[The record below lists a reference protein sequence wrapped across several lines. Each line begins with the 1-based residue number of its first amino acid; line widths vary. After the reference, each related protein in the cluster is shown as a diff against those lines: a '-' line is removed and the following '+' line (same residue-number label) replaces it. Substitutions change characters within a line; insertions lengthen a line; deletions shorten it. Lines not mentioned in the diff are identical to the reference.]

1 MVGVVVAKDAD
12 FADPFLAARARQL
25 GDQAAVDART
35 LRELE
40 KALRESDL
48 SEDEE
53 HRELENLQKLTD
65 RYIEAVDSR
74 ADRKEAEILE
84 V

>member
-1 MVGVVVAKDAD
+1 MGQAMGQATGQATPDAGVEATDHLIS
-12 FADPFLAARARQL
+12 PLRERARSKRLETADQL
-25 GDQAAVDART
+25 K
-35 LRELE
+35 

-65 RYIEAVDSR
+65 RYSR
-74 ADRKEAEILE
+74 PWWRRIPSTNS
-84 V
+84 